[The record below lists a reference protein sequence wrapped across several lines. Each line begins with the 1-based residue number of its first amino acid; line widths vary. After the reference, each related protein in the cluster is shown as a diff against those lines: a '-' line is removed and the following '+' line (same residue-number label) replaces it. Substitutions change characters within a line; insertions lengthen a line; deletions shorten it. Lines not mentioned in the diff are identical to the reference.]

1 MVGPLTMCGCDG
13 VVSSVSRRRRLA
25 KHRHEEL
32 GDAACGAELNHD
44 RLYAMAVDASI
55 SAGVVDTVDGR
66 VSGVV
71 PSPSWL
77 LDLFTPS
84 VQADRAAALRAGG
97 DDGLAAGRTTAP
109 AASMSAQGTLMKLHY
124 LALYVCVWPCVYPR
138 WLCTTTHS
146 ACDPPHAC
154 VVVQPTGTWCVR
166 LLTTRHAVLAAT
178 VPASTTTAAR

>member
-1 MVGPLTMCGCDG
+1 MVGPLTMCGCGG
-13 VVSSVSRRRRLA
+13 VVSRVSRRRRFA

-32 GDAACGAELNHD
+32 GDAACDAELNHD

-55 SAGVVDTVDGR
+55 PAGVVDTVDGR

-124 LALYVCVWPCVYPR
+124 LALYVCVCDLV
-138 WLCTTTHS
+138 CTRGGCAQQH
-146 ACDPPHAC
+146 
-154 VVVQPTGTWCVR
+154 
-166 LLTTRHAVLAAT
+166 TRV
-178 VPASTTTAAR
+178 